1 MKRNRKIIL
10 VAHCLL
16 NINAK
21 VYGIAE
27 EKGGS
32 GLVGELIQRGY
43 GIIQLPCIEMAMYGV
58 QRWGVVYE
66 QSDFPGFRNKCRELL
81 IPIVEQV
88 ADYSKHEYEITAVI
102 GADYSP
108 TCGVNIIPV
117 GSWGGEFNEYNN
129 YQKSI
134 DEIEIKKGK
143 GIMMEE
149 LDKLLKEYEISTQFL
164 AVDETN
170 LSSYHELLDRL

>member
-1 MKRNRKIIL
+1 M
-10 VAHCLL
+10 
-16 NINAK
+16 
-21 VYGIAE
+21 
-27 EKGGS
+27 
-32 GLVGELIQRGY
+32 
-43 GIIQLPCIEMAMYGV
+43 
-58 QRWGVVYE
+58 
-66 QSDFPGFRNKCRELL
+66 
-81 IPIVEQV
+81 
-88 ADYSKHEYEITAVI
+88 I

-117 GSWGGEFNEYNN
+117 GSCGGEFNEYNN

-134 DEIEIKKGK
+134 DEIEIKNGK